1 MDPRDIVVRS
11 MEVRIENL
19 TKSFRIPE
27 SEEDLKVLEPIT
39 MQVAAGTFLAVIGP
53 SGCGKSTL
61 LKILAGFEKPTSGRA
76 SIGGKPV
83 AGPTRTA
90 GMVFQEYALLPW
102 KTAYENI
109 ELGLK
114 YSGVPKVKRETI
126 VAEYVELV
134 GLKGFERH
142 YPHEL
147 SGGMKQRCALAR
159 TLAND
164 PAVLLMDEPF
174 GALDAQTREI
184 LQEQLLRIWGE
195 TKRWESR
202 KTVLFVTHSIDEAV
216 LLSDRI
222 AIMSARP
229 GKMLGVYDNPLE
241 RPRPSDVRVL
251 PDFSRIRHELW
262 NKIREESL
270 RALTQGL

>member
-1 MDPRDIVVRS
+1 

-19 TKSFRIPE
+19 AKSFKLPE
-27 SEEDLKVLEPIT
+27 SDEDLKVLAPIT
-39 MQVAAGTFLAVIGP
+39 LQVASGTFVAIIGP

-61 LKILAGFEKPTSGRA
+61 LKILAGFEKPTSGNA
-76 SIGGKPV
+76 AIGGKPV
-83 AGPTRTA
+83 AGPTPTV

-102 KTAYENI
+102 KTAYENM

-114 YSGVPKVKRETI
+114 YRGIPRHQREAI

-134 GLKGFERH
+134 GLKGFEKH

-184 LQEQLLRIWGE
+184 LQEQLLKIWGE
-195 TKRWESR
+195 TKLWESR
-202 KTVLFVTHSIDEAV
+202 KTVLFVTHSIDEAI
-216 LLSDRI
+216 LLSDKI
-222 AIMSARP
+222 VIMTARP
-229 GKMLGVYDNPLE
+229 GKILSAYDNPLE
-241 RPRPSDVRVL
+241 RPRSSSVRAH
-251 PDFSRIRHELW
+251 PEFSRIRQQLW
-262 NKIREESL
+262 DKIREETL
-270 RALTQGL
+270 RAIAQGF

>member
-1 MDPRDIVVRS
+1 MD
-11 MEVRIENL
+11 VRIEGL
-19 TKSFRIPE
+19 TKSFKLPE
-27 SEEDLKVLEPIT
+27 SEETLKVLEPIT
-39 MQVAAGTFLAVIGP
+39 LEVASGRFVAIIGP

-61 LKILAGFEKPTSGRA
+61 LKILAGFEQPTSGKA
-76 SIGGKPV
+76 AIGGQAV
-83 AGPTRTA
+83 VGPTRTA

-102 KTAYENI
+102 KTAYENM

-114 YSGVPKVKRETI
+114 YRGIPRHEREAI

-195 TKRWESR
+195 TKLGAPR

-222 AIMSARP
+222 VIMTARP
-229 GKMLGVYDNPLE
+229 GRILEAYDNPLE
-241 RPRPSDVRVL
+241 RPRPSDVRAR
-251 PDFSRIRHELW
+251 PEFARFRQELW
-262 NKIREESL
+262 DKIRAETL
-270 RALTQGL
+270 RAIAQGF